1 MKKIFTLMMVALTV
15 MVARAT
21 DYDEPIVVSINGVA
35 TTQHGLISVNKQ
47 GDKYELTLKNFAL
60 NNGGSVVGVGNVTL
74 TDIEAQ
80 TAGSTVLFDVNR
92 DITMT
97 AGDDPNVAVWI
108 GPTLGPIPVSLLA
121 AIDGDRLNAMLQID
135 MQSSLGQIIKVNIGS
150 GLQFPNPTFEEWHT
164 SSGDYVEPNGW
175 HSFESATGMFAALA
189 GHHIEKSEDGRN
201 NSLCARIF
209 ATSLFGI
216 VANGTMTTGRMN
228 AGSMSATNTSNNAY
242 LDMSKT
248 DKDGNGD
255 PFYVTMMARP
265 DSLTLWVKFKQAKP
279 NAEHPYATVSTV
291 ITDGT
296 YYQEPRDKEYT
307 NIIATA
313 SNPQIA
319 VTGDE
324 WKRLSIPFEYTDN
337 NLEPKAIMA
346 TVSTNAD
353 AGQGNGDD
361 EVLVDDIELV
371 YNASLKSLNVP
382 GFAPDKYEYELDDM
396 MKLED
401 VVAEA
406 SNPDAYVVKQWADN
420 TGGPHIMLVTVYS
433 ADLSQK
439 TVYELLFKNTGQ
451 GIESVAATP
460 ATTVYYNMNGQQVL
474 SHKAGQVVIERRA
487 DGRVVKVLR

>member
-382 GFAPDKYEYELDDM
+382 GFAPDVFAYELEGDM
-396 MKLED
+396 TLD
-401 VVAEA
+401 AIEA
-406 SNPDAYVVKQWADN
+406 TAGSRDAYVVKTLGESEDGFIQAE
-420 TGGPHIMLVTVYS
+420 VKVYA
-433 ADLSQK
+433 ADLSKVARYTIKFKNSPVGIK
-439 TVYELLFKNTGQ
+439 TV
-451 GIESVAATP
+451 ATSP
-460 ATTVYYNMNGQQVL
+460 ASAVYYNLSGQQVQ
-474 SHKAGQVVIERRA
+474 SAKAGQVFLERRA
-487 DGRVVKVLR
+487 DGRVVKVRK